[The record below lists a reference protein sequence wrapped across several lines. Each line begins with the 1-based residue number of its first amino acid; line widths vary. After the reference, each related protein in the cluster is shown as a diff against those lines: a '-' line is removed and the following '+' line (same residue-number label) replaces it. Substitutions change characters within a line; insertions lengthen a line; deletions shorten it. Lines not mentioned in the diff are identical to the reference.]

1 MAGFTRKVDALTI
14 ISQEQDAQLATNAA
28 KIDAADKSQIAARE
42 RLDQQLSKV
51 EARFR
56 GSIVKL
62 SEFVEERFARQL
74 AENRRKQ
81 TCLNRRKAE
90 HVAIE
95 KRMDTMD
102 KNIESVRI
110 DLFGDDDSTS
120 LDEEMKA

>member
-1 MAGFTRKVDALTI
+1 MAGFTRKVDALTV
-14 ISQEQDAQLATNAA
+14 ISNEQNHQLSTNAE
-28 KIDAADKSQIAARE
+28 KIQAVDEDQVAARE
-42 RLDQQLSKV
+42 RLEEQLSKV

-56 GSIVKL
+56 ASIVKL
-62 SEFVEERFARQL
+62 SEFVEQRFARQL

-110 DLFGDDDSTS
+110 DLFGEDGSETDQ
-120 LDEEMKA
+120 EMKQ

>member
-1 MAGFTRKVDALTI
+1 MAGFTRKVDGLTV
-14 ISQEQDAQLATNAA
+14 ISQEQDAQLAAA
-28 KIDAADKSQIAARE
+28 SQEID
-42 RLDQQLSKV
+42 RLTQRH
-51 EARFR
+51 EETRARFSSELDR
-56 GSIVKL
+56 VENRFKASVVKL

>member
-1 MAGFTRKVDALTI
+1 MAGFTRKVDALTV
-14 ISQEQDAQLATNAA
+14 ISQEQDAQLATNAQ
-28 KIDAADKSQIAARE
+28 KIDVADQGQAAARE
-42 RLDQQLSKV
+42 RLDQQLNRV
-51 EARFR
+51 EARFKA
-56 GSIVKL
+56 SIVKL

-102 KNIESVRI
+102 KNIESVRT
-110 DLFGDDDSTS
+110 DLFGEDDSTS

>member
-1 MAGFTRKVDALTI
+1 M
-14 ISQEQDAQLATNAA
+14 
-28 KIDAADKSQIAARE
+28 
-42 RLDQQLSKV
+42 
-51 EARFR
+51 
-56 GSIVKL
+56 VKL
-62 SEFVEERFARQL
+62 SEFVESRFARQL

>member
-1 MAGFTRKVDALTI
+1 MAGFTRKVDALTV

-28 KIDAADKSQIAARE
+28 KIAAADKSQIAARE

-51 EARFR
+51 EARFK

>member
-1 MAGFTRKVDALTI
+1 MAGFTRKVDALTV

-51 EARFR
+51 EARFK